1 MTPRLHLRGP
11 LRPGAGAALEREAA
25 HYLGRVLR
33 LRTGDPVEV
42 FDGEGARHAA
52 VLESIDARGGLL
64 RIGAALPS
72 GTESPLRITLAQCIS
87 AGEKMDWT
95 IEKAVELGVARIV
108 PLQSAR
114 SVVRLDAGRAQ
125 RRAEHWQRLVTAAC
139 MQCGRD
145 RLPALDPVQPLETW
159 LDAQGGDV
167 RSGDVRSGDAP
178 AAELRTRD
186 VLPLPGDAQAGDAR
200 AASTLRLILAPGAA
214 DAIGS
219 IAAPADLAEVLL
231 LVGPESGFTDA
242 ELARARRAGL
252 LPASLGPR
260 ILRTETAGL
269 AALAVL
275 QARFGDL
282 RNAPRTDAGA

>member
-159 LDAQGGDV
+159 LDAQGGD
-167 RSGDVRSGDAP
+167 
-178 AAELRTRD
+178 
-186 VLPLPGDAQAGDAR
+186 AR